1 MSTVVPPSDPLRR
14 APSSLTADG
23 AGFALPRL
31 LRMSALALAVVGVF
45 SFGAIIYSAY
55 KSDDSINPNDVPLIA
70 AEDGDLRAQ
79 PEEAG
84 GMQVANRDSTIYGMI
99 DGSAR
104 EGSAIER
111 LVPQPEAPQMPDMPE
126 GMPQPMRPD
135 GRPALTAEEVRR
147 LNQERH
153 KTAGSPDAAGR
164 AVEALTSAAAS
175 LPKGAADGQTSTMT
189 AERLEPLPEA
199 QAAVSAPVIEQSD
212 DYVAQAPV
220 SKPAPVPAPARDVA
234 GKVASTKPAAGA
246 GAVAATGNKMVQ
258 LGAVR
263 SEADA
268 KAEWQRLAKKYPSQL
283 GSLTFSV
290 QKADLG
296 AKGVFWRVRGGPVS
310 SDVGADICGKLKAS
324 GQSCI
329 VVAR

>member
-55 KSDDSINPNDVPLIA
+55 KSDDSISPNDVPLIA

-79 PEEAG
+79 PEDAG

-99 DGSAR
+99 DGSSR
-104 EGSAIER
+104 EGGAIER

-153 KTAGSPDAAGR
+153 MAAGSPDAAGR
-164 AVEALTSAAAS
+164 AVETLTSAAAS

-199 QAAVSAPVIEQSD
+199 QAAVSAPVIEQSNN
-212 DYVAQAPV
+212 YVAQAPV
-220 SKPAPVPAPARDVA
+220 SKPAPATKDVA

-246 GAVAATGNKMVQ
+246 GAVAATGSKMVQ

-283 GSLTFSV
+283 GSLSFSV

-310 SDVGADICGKLKAS
+310 PDVGAEICGKLKAA

>member
-1 MSTVVPPSDPLRR
+1 MNTVVPPSDPLRR

-55 KSDDSINPNDVPLIA
+55 QSDDSIHPGDVPLIA

-79 PEEAG
+79 PDDAG

-99 DGSAR
+99 DGSSR
-104 EGSAIER
+104 EGGAIER
-111 LVPQPEAPQMPDMPE
+111 LVPQPEAPRVISTPE
-126 GMPQPMRPD
+126 GMPEPMRPD
-135 GRPALTAEEVRR
+135 GRPALTADEIHRM
-147 LNQERH
+147 NQERR
-153 KTAGSPDAAGR
+153 AVGSADAAGH
-164 AVEALTSAAAS
+164 AVNTLTTAAAS
-175 LPKGAADGQTSTMT
+175 LPQGAASGQTSTMT

-212 DYVAQAPV
+212 AYITQAPAA
-220 SKPAPVPAPARDVA
+220 KPAPVKDMSN
-234 GKVASTKPAAGA
+234 KVANTKPAAGA
-246 GAVAATGNKMVQ
+246 AAIAATGNKMVQ

-268 KAEWQRLAKKYPSQL
+268 KAEWQRLAKKYPSLL
-283 GSLTFSV
+283 GSLGFSV

-310 SDVGADICGKLKAS
+310 PDAGADICGKLKAA